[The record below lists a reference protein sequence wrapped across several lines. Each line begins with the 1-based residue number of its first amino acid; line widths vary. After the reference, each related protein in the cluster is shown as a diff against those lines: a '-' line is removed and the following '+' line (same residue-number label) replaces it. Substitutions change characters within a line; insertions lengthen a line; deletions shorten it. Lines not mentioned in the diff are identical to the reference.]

1 MARSSAVRLDVFVL
15 ADIRIGDVA
24 APCHAAMLEGLAE
37 AGYRVGV
44 LPVAP
49 AEIKTDPYA
58 IDATYC
64 RLFEEGHLR
73 RLAPGVHVECGLA
86 LGLDARLFSVPLG
99 NVCSVKADHRVITL
113 ERPAD
118 FASMTPAQLE
128 CVAESAGEVLGGPV
142 LWAPTTRI
150 GRDALSY
157 CVPHW
162 PTTNADWLPTVPS
175 ARISY
180 REGTERARPTVGL
193 GHHARARPGPW
204 IVSVAAGARA
214 FRSANVLWR
223 LRAAPDA
230 DRPFW
235 PQAAPIEVWP
245 DDQIGFFEFLGKID
259 ILANGNQAA
268 EDPCPVEVLCA
279 LQSGVVPFLEP
290 AYRAVFA
297 GTAIY
302 GRSSEVAQRAL
313 EFHETPSLAADLR
326 ASGKELIEKMFTAQ
340 AAVSRVRDL
349 IGKPRDN
356 PYAPAVHASPGRRVL
371 FYSTNGIG
379 LGHLTRQLAIARR
392 LPAHLTPVFV
402 SHSKAIDIVHRY
414 GYSGEHLP
422 YHSAYGERKEHWD
435 VALTDALTAALDFY
449 DPSALVFDGN
459 VPFLG
464 LMRALDARPDV
475 ARVWI
480 RRAFWG
486 ANRDLDALDRGAAFD
501 LVVEPGELAW
511 ARDDGPTVA
520 YRPQALLVP
529 PVRLLDGNQILDRQA
544 ACSQLAL
551 DPEHVNVLVA
561 LGSGNNTDTSR
572 MAARTLAHL
581 HGRSGVG
588 TTLAEWR
595 IAGETTDLPAGVTRL
610 TEYPFGKFLNAFD
623 FAVAAAG
630 YNTFTEHM
638 AEGLP
643 TVWVPNE
650 HAQQDRQ
657 ILRAR
662 FAEANGLG
670 CLVRHRADFGLKPA
684 LDRLLDPGTREV
696 MRAAHAGIAQHL
708 AENGAIGAGAAIA
721 SLCETAMVRVVAERD
736 DDEPQPDDPDVESD
750 DADDVSD
757 SPA

>member
-1 MARSSAVRLDVFVL
+1 VL
-15 ADIRIGDVA
+15 ADIRVGDVA
-24 APCHAAMLEGLAE
+24 APCHAAMLEGLAD

-44 LPVAP
+44 LPIAP
-49 AEIKTDPYA
+49 AEIKSDPYT

-64 RLFEEGHLR
+64 RLFEEGRLR

-86 LGLDARLFSVPLG
+86 LGLDARLFAVPFG
-99 NVCSVKADHRVITL
+99 NVCSVKADHRVVTL

-118 FASMTPAQLE
+118 FASMTPTQLD
-128 CVAESAGEVLGGPV
+128 CLAENAGEVFGGSV

-162 PTTNADWLPTVPS
+162 PTAKADWLPTVPS
-175 ARISY
+175 ARIAH
-180 REGTERARPTVGL
+180 RQGTERARPTIGL
-193 GHHARARPGPW
+193 GHHARARSGPW
-204 IVSVAAGARA
+204 LVSMAADARA

-223 LRAAPDA
+223 LLAAPDA
-230 DRPFW
+230 ERPAW
-235 PQAAPIEVWP
+235 PQAAPIEAWP

-259 ILANGNQAA
+259 ILANGDHAS

-279 LQSGVVPFLEP
+279 LRSGVVPFLEP
-290 AYRAVFA
+290 EYRAVFA

-302 GRSSEVAQRAL
+302 GRSSELAQRAL
-313 EFHETPSLAADLR
+313 EFHENPSLAADLQ
-326 ASGKELIEKMFTAQ
+326 ASGKELVEKMFSAQ

-356 PYAPAVHASPGRRVL
+356 PYAPAVHAAPGGRVL

-392 LPAHLTPVFV
+392 LPSHLTPVFL
-402 SHSKAIDIVHRY
+402 SHSKAVDIVHRY

-435 VALTDALTAALDFY
+435 VALSDALTAALDFY

-464 LMRALDARPDV
+464 LMRAMDTRPDI
-475 ARVWI
+475 ARIWI

-486 ANRDLDALDRGAAFD
+486 ANRDLDALERGSAFD

-511 ARDDGPTVA
+511 ARDDGPTVEH
-520 YRPQALLVP
+520 RHKALLVP
-529 PVRLLDGNQILDRQA
+529 PVRLLDGDQMLDRRA
-544 ACSQLAL
+544 ACAELGL

-561 LGSGNNTDTSR
+561 LGSGNNTDTGR
-572 MAARTLAHL
+572 MTARILAHL
-581 HGRSGVG
+581 HGRTGVG
-588 TTLAEWR
+588 TTVAEWR
-595 IAGETTDLPAGVTRL
+595 IAGEKTDLPAGVSRL
-610 TEYPFGKFLNAFD
+610 TAYPFGKFLSAFD

-670 CLVRHRADFGLKPA
+670 CLVRHRADFGLKQA
-684 LDRLLDPGTREV
+684 LDRMLEAEARAAK
-696 MRAAHAGIAQHL
+696 RAAHVGIGKHL
-708 AENGAIGAGAAIA
+708 ADNGAVEAGEAIA
-721 SLCETAMVRVVAERD
+721 SLCGSIVSRNAADWQVQEVLRADQSDASEVVALCEI
-736 DDEPQPDDPDVESD
+736 VEENGT
-750 DADDVSD
+750 
-757 SPA
+757 